1 MKMIQSP
8 IIKLPALAI
17 ILMMTFSIAK
27 GQNLQISLS
36 ADPVISWFSS
46 DTRDVVNKGARPG
59 FSLALQVDN
68 YFTENYAFS
77 TGITVLWMSGR
88 LNYSDTLHLRF
99 KNSEISVPGNEDII
113 YKIQYLS
120 VPVGLKLK
128 TNQIGYITF
137 FTNIGFDPKV
147 MIGGKADIPFS
158 DITDENITEE
168 LKLFNLGYHFTAGI
182 EYSLGGNT
190 ALLIGL
196 GYENAFLDT
205 TKDYDDQPVD
215 KIGQHIIRFK
225 LGLNF

>member
-1 MKMIQSP
+1 MRKIHSP
-8 IIKLPALAI
+8 KIKLPVLAI
-17 ILMMTFSIAK
+17 VFFMTISIAK

-46 DTRDVVNKGARPG
+46 DTRDVVNNGARPG
-59 FSLALQVDN
+59 FSLALQADN

-99 KNSEISVPGNEDII
+99 KNSEIFVPGNEDII

-120 VPVGLKLK
+120 VPVGLKLR

-137 FTNIGFDPKV
+137 FTNIGLDPKV
-147 MIGGKADIPFS
+147 VIGGKADIPFS

-168 LKLFNLGYHFTAGI
+168 LRLFNLGYHLTAGI
-182 EYSLGGNT
+182 EYSLGSNT
-190 ALLIGL
+190 ALLLGL
-196 GYENAFLDT
+196 GYENVFLDT
-205 TKDYDDQPVD
+205 TKDYEDQPVD
-215 KIGQHIIRFK
+215 KIGQHIIKFK

>member
-1 MKMIQSP
+1 MRNIHSP
-8 IIKLPALAI
+8 KLKLPVLAI
-17 ILMMTFSIAK
+17 IFLMAISIAK

-46 DTRDVVNKGARPG
+46 DTRDVVNKGGRPG

-77 TGITVLWMSGR
+77 TGIGILWMSGR

-99 KNSEISVPGNEDII
+99 KNSEIFVPGNEDII
-113 YKIQYLS
+113 YNIQYLS
-120 VPVGLKLK
+120 VPVGLKLR

-137 FTNIGFDPKV
+137 FTNIGLDPKI

-168 LKLFNLGYHFTAGI
+168 LRLFNLGYHLTAGI

-196 GYENAFLDT
+196 GYENVFLDT
-205 TKDYDDQPVD
+205 TKDYEDQPVD

>member
-1 MKMIQSP
+1 MKMIHSP
-8 IIKLPALAI
+8 KIKLPALAI
-17 ILMMTFSIAK
+17 ILLMTFSISN

-46 DTRDVVNKGARPG
+46 DTRNVVNEGARPG
-59 FSLALQVDN
+59 FSFALQIDN

-99 KNSEISVPGNEDII
+99 KNSELFVPGNEDII

-137 FTNIGFDPKV
+137 FSNIGLDPKV

-168 LKLFNLGYHFTAGI
+168 LRLFNLGFHFTAGI

-196 GYENAFLDT
+196 GYENVFLDT
-205 TKDYDDQPVD
+205 TKDYEDQPVD

-225 LGLNF
+225 FGINF